1 MRGVFAEETP
11 TTAVRVIAVYRIDLA
26 DFNLGDFRFTT
37 LLNGANYQMRGEG
50 HFSMLGGLIYN
61 WQGTT
66 GSSGKLTNLGPEPA
80 AYALNYVDGGESA
93 QLHVSFNGGA
103 VTQVLMLPKRNP
115 TPRAIPIKKEQLCR
129 RPQSIDCPVSSR
141 SFRQSRRGTEGLR
154 SNDPGVRRR
163 LAF

>member
-1 MRGVFAEETP
+1 MRARRFNALVFVGILLLTCSFVRGVFAEETP
-11 TTAVRVIAVYRIDLA
+11 TTAVRVIADYRIDLA

-80 AYALNYVDGGESA
+80 AYALQELCGWQRERA
-93 QLHVSFNGGA
+93 
-103 VTQVLMLPKRNP
+103 
-115 TPRAIPIKKEQLCR
+115 TPRVLQRWRRHAGVDASEKETDASPYL
-129 RPQSIDCPVSSR
+129 
-141 SFRQSRRGTEGLR
+141 QSRKSSLPA
-154 SNDPGVRRR
+154 SSIH
-163 LAF
+163 